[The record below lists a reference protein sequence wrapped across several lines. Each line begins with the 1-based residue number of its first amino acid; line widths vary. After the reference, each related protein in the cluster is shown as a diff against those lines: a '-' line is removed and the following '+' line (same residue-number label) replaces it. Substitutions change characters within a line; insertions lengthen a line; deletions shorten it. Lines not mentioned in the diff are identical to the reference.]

1 MKKQKQ
7 ILILYLFFGL
17 LATSIFGQEKN
28 NSLLWK
34 IEGDSIQTSYIFGT
48 IHLLPQEDFVLKD
61 KVKSAFN
68 KAEVVYLELDM
79 DDPSFMKDMMKY
91 SMLEKGDELKSHMD
105 STEYVFL
112 NQYMNKNIGVGLQ
125 QFNRFK
131 PFSLTSM
138 IMTTLIGEQPA
149 SYELTFINM
158 VKETEKELKGL
169 ETIESQI
176 AVFDNISYDEQIDGI
191 IKMLKSPEDT
201 KKLYANMITL
211 YKSEDITKLFESM
224 NDYFDNDKEMIKRLL
239 FDRNEN
245 WAQQI
250 PQISKKQKVFYAVGA
265 GHLGGD
271 KGVIQL
277 LKSAGFNVT
286 PVLDK

>member
-1 MKKQKQ
+1 MKKQKLV
-7 ILILYLFFGL
+7 LIVFLFLGL
-17 LATSIFGQEKN
+17 IVTSITAQEKS

-48 IHLLPQEDFVLKD
+48 IHLLPQEDYVLKD
-61 KVKSAFN
+61 SVKNAFE
-68 KAEVVYLELDM
+68 KSDVIYLELDL

-91 SMLEKGDELKSHMD
+91 SMLEEGDELKAHMD

-112 NQYMNKNIGVGLQ
+112 NQYMNKNIGVGLKQ
-125 QFNRFK
+125 LNRFK
-131 PFSLTSM
+131 PLSLTSM
-138 IMTTLIGEQPA
+138 IMTTFMGKQLA

-158 VKETEKELKGL
+158 AKEAEKELKGL
-169 ETIESQI
+169 ETIESQMAI
-176 AVFDNISYDEQIDGI
+176 FDEIPYDEQIDDI
-191 IKMLKSPEDT
+191 IKMLKSPDET

-211 YKSEDITKLFESM
+211 YKAENITKLFESM
-224 NDYFDNDKEMIKRLL
+224 EDYFDNDQEMMKSLL

-245 WAQQI
+245 WVQQI
-250 PQISKKQKVFYAVGA
+250 PEISKKQKVFYAVGA

-277 LKSAGFNVT
+277 LKSAGYKVT
-286 PVLDK
+286 PVLD

>member
-7 ILILYLFFGL
+7 ILIAFLFFGL
-17 LATSIFGQEKN
+17 LVTSIFGQEKS

-34 IEGDSIQTSYIFGT
+34 IEGDSIQTSYVFGT
-48 IHLLPQEDFVLKD
+48 IHMLPQEDFLLKD
-61 KVKSAFN
+61 KVKNAFN

-79 DDPSFMKDMMKY
+79 DDPSFMQDMMKY
-91 SMLEKGDELKSHMD
+91 SMLEEGDELKSHMD

-112 NQYMNKNIGVGLQ
+112 NQYMNKNVGVGLKQ
-125 QFNRFK
+125 LNKFK
-131 PFSLTSM
+131 PLSLTSM
-138 IMTTLIGEQPA
+138 IMTTLMGEQLA

-158 VKETEKELKGL
+158 VKEAKKDLKGL

-176 AVFDNISYDEQIDGI
+176 AIFDKIPYDEQIDDI

-201 KKLYANMITL
+201 KKLYANMIAL
-211 YKSEDITKLFESM
+211 YKAENITKLFESM
-224 NDYFDNDKEMIKRLL
+224 DDYFDNDKEMMKSLL

-245 WAQQI
+245 WVQQI
-250 PQISKKQKVFYAVGA
+250 PKISKDQKVFYAVGA
-265 GHLGGD
+265 GHLGGE

-277 LKSAGFNVT
+277 LKSAGFKVT
-286 PVLDK
+286 PVLD

>member
-1 MKKQKQ
+1 MKKQ
-7 ILILYLFFGL
+7 ILIAFLFFGL
-17 LATSIFGQEKN
+17 FITSIFGQEKS

-48 IHLLPQEDFVLKD
+48 IHMLPQEDFVLKE
-61 KVKSAFN
+61 KVKTAFN
-68 KAEVVYLELDM
+68 NAEVVYLELDM

-91 SMLEKGDELKSHMD
+91 SMLEEGDELKSHMD

-112 NQYMNKNIGVGLQ
+112 NQYMNKNVGVGLKQ
-125 QFNRFK
+125 LNKFK
-131 PFSLTSM
+131 PLSLTSM
-138 IMTTLIGEQPA
+138 IMTTLMGKQLA

-158 VKETEKELKGL
+158 VKEAKKDLKGL

-176 AVFDNISYDEQIDGI
+176 ALFDKVPYDEQIDDI

-201 KKLYANMITL
+201 KKLYTNMIAL
-211 YKSEDITKLFESM
+211 YKAEDITKLFESM
-224 NDYFDNDKEMIKRLL
+224 GDYFDNDKDMMKSLL

-245 WAQQI
+245 WVKQI
-250 PQISKKQKVFYAVGA
+250 PQVSKEKKVFYAVGA
-265 GHLGGD
+265 GHLGGE

-277 LKSAGFNVT
+277 LKLAGFKVT
-286 PVLDK
+286 PVLD